1 MAFDVT
7 QFRAALI
14 GDGARPNLF
23 QVELSFPDYVSL
35 GTLAGVKSRFLI
47 QTAELPESQLGTA
60 PLYYFGREV
69 KLAGNRTYQPW
80 SVNVINDEDFVI
92 RNACEQWFAGINSPE
107 GNIRDIAAAT
117 LDNGYGV
124 DAKVTQFSKTGI
136 PIKSYKFIGL
146 FPINVAAIQLGWQSN
161 DTIEDF
167 QVTFDYQYWVDGG
180 SDLGASLALGATL
193 LGEIFD

>member
-1 MAFDVT
+1 MAFDVS
-7 QFRAALI
+7 QFRAALV

-23 QVELSFPDYVSL
+23 QVELNFPDYVTQ
-35 GTLAGVKSRFLI
+35 GNLAGLKSRFLV
-47 QTAELPESQLGTA
+47 QSSELPESSIGTA

-69 KLAGNRTYQPW
+69 KLAGNRSYQPW
-80 SVNVINDEDFVI
+80 SVSVINDEDFVI
-92 RNACEQWFAGINSPE
+92 RNAFEQWFAGINSPE
-107 GNIRDIAAAT
+107 GNIRDIRAAT

-124 DAKVTQFSKTGI
+124 DAKVTQYSKTGV
-136 PIKSYKFIGL
+136 PIKSYKFVGL

-180 SDLGASLALGATL
+180 SDLGAALALGATV